1 MEYISIIY
9 LLKDTYD
16 ENLYDLLLNNINN
29 YTVNNKTE
37 ISTEIFYNEKKYKKI
52 DNTIKIL
59 VDTIIN
65 EKSISKNE
73 INNIIKID
81 TRKLNLEG
89 HNKNINFIDIF
100 NNIDIDDFN
109 LISIKRKKINPI
121 NFPSSNKYSSEFII
135 KSIIYKI
142 NNTLFIYFNKKINIS
157 NNDNI
162 IYEVFIYIKNIN
174 QSSEETF
181 QNFQKNGKPS

>member
-9 LLKDTYD
+9 LLKETPD
-16 ENLYDLLLNNINN
+16 ENLYNSLLNNINN
-29 YTVNNKTE
+29 YNINNKTE
-37 ISTEIFYNEKKYKKI
+37 VSIEIVYNEKKYKKI
-52 DNTIKIL
+52 NNTIKIL
-59 VDTIIN
+59 VDIIIN

-73 INNIIKID
+73 INNI
-81 TRKLNLEG
+81 TRRLNLEG
-89 HNKNINFIDIF
+89 HKNINFMDNF
-100 NNIDIDDFN
+100 DNIDNFN

-121 NFPSSNKYSSEFII
+121 NFPSSNNYNGEFII

-157 NNDNI
+157 NNDSI

-174 QSSEETF
+174 QSLEGTF
-181 QNFQKNGKPS
+181 QNFQKDGKPS